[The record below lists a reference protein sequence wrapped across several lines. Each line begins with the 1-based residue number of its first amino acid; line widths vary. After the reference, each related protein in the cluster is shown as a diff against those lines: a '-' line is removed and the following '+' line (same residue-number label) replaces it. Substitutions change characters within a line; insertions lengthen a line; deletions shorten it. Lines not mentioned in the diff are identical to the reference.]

1 MATLSNPDRLT
12 RIILLLFLTIILTI
26 GAVPG
31 YLAGKWQWQNPP
43 AVKALAQ
50 LRVIRKQGLQVP
62 GWPTQEQRTVTL
74 DGHSWSIQQI
84 KNDRNEDASLFLFTQ
99 NGPKDQPQIEWSEIN
114 GIQRWQTDSDGE
126 QSFDVKLA
134 DSNSSVTNSVTSS
147 VTAKIFRAWTAKRT
161 YAVLQWYAWSDG
173 GHPNPSRWYGADRIA
188 QLKGQRQ
195 PWVAVAILFPMEPL
209 DDLNKYRDRLTELAK
224 TVQLQL
230 ANQALRPQAPT

>member
-1 MATLSNPDRLT
+1 MALTHLPDRLT
-12 RIILLLFLTIILTI
+12 RILLLLFLAIILTI

-31 YLAGKWQWQNPP
+31 YLVGQWKWQNPP
-43 AVKALAQ
+43 AVKTLAQ
-50 LRVIRKQGLQVP
+50 LKAIRKQGIQVP
-62 GWPTQEQRTVTL
+62 GWPTQEQRSVIL
-74 DGHSWSIQQI
+74 GEHPWSIQQI

-114 GIQRWQTDSDGE
+114 GIQRWQTDSEGE
-126 QSFDVKLA
+126 QSFDFKLA
-134 DSNSSVTNSVTSS
+134 DSNSSVTSS

-161 YAVLQWYAWSDG
+161 YAVLEWYGWIDG
-173 GHPNPSRWYGADRIA
+173 GHPSPSHWYVADRIA

-195 PWVAVAILFPMEPL
+195 PWIAVAIMVPMEPL
-209 DDLNKYRDRLTELAK
+209 DDLNKYRDRLAELAK

>member
-1 MATLSNPDRLT
+1 MATLSNPDRFT
-12 RIILLLFLTIILTI
+12 RILLLVFLTIILTI

-62 GWPTQEQRTVTL
+62 GWPTQEQRTVIL
-74 DGHSWSIQQI
+74 DGHFWSIQQI

-114 GIQRWQTDSDGE
+114 GIQHWQTDSDGE
-126 QSFDVKLA
+126 QSFNVKLA

-161 YAVLQWYAWSDG
+161 YAVLEWYAWSDG
-173 GHPNPSRWYGADRIA
+173 GHPNPSHWYVADRIA
-188 QLKGQRQ
+188 QIKGQRQ
-195 PWVAVAILFPMEPL
+195 PWVAVAIVFPMEPL
-209 DDLNKYRDRLTELAK
+209 DDLNKYRDRVTELAK

>member
-12 RIILLLFLTIILTI
+12 RILLLLFLTIILTI

-62 GWPTQEQRTVTL
+62 GWLTQEQRTVTL
-74 DGHSWSIQQI
+74 DGHFWSIQQI

-114 GIQRWQTDSDGE
+114 GIQHWQTDSDGE

-134 DSNSSVTNSVTSS
+134 DSNSFATNSVTSS

-161 YAVLQWYAWSDG
+161 YAVLEWYAWSDG
-173 GHPNPSRWYGADRIA
+173 GHPNPSHWYVADRIA

-230 ANQALRPQAPT
+230 ANQALRPQAST

>member
-12 RIILLLFLTIILTI
+12 RILLLLFLTVILTI

-50 LRVIRKQGLQVP
+50 LRVIRKQGIQVP

-74 DGHSWSIQQI
+74 GGHPWSIQQI

-126 QSFDVKLA
+126 QSFNVKLT
-134 DSNSSVTNSVTSS
+134 DSNSSVTSS
-147 VTAKIFRAWTAKRT
+147 ITAKIFRAWTAKRT
-161 YAVLQWYAWSDG
+161 YAVLEWYGWSDG
-173 GHPNPSRWYGADRIA
+173 GHPSPSHWYVADRIA
-188 QLKGQRQ
+188 QFKGQRQ
-195 PWVAVAILFPMEPL
+195 PWVAVAILLPMEPL
-209 DDLNKYRDRLTELAK
+209 DDLNKYRDRITELAK